1 MGLIFTKTCVLCCKT
16 LDADAGKAAM
26 LCPACAKAVREQYR
40 CTERFQIDG
49 ADDAAAPLLYTGAV
63 ADAVKRF
70 KFKHRQHYADW
81 FAAQTLPVLAERLDT
96 WMPDLVTFIPI
107 GVLHWYQRG
116 YNQAELLAQRIAAP
130 FSLSCAAT
138 LWKRPFTPK
147 QSGRKD
153 AAARD
158 KNAKR
163 ALWIRAGIDL
173 SGKSVVLVDDI
184 ITAGSTAAAAVKLLR
199 EMGATHVYVLAPTR
213 TPSGRRD

>member
-1 MGLIFTKTCVLCCKT
+1 MSPFVIAAVGAGGKTTALLHLARALSHRAVLLTTKMCIR
-16 LDADAGKAAM
+16 DS
-26 LCPACAKAVREQYR
+26 
-40 CTERFQIDG
+40 
-49 ADDAAAPLLYTGAV
+49 LYTGAV

-153 AAARD
+153 AAARE

-184 ITAGSTAAAAVKLLR
+184 IRCV
-199 EMGATHVYVLAPTR
+199 
-213 TPSGRRD
+213 

>member
-81 FAAQTLPVLAERLDT
+81 F
-96 WMPDLVTFIPI
+96 
-107 GVLHWYQRG
+107 
-116 YNQAELLAQRIAAP
+116 
-130 FSLSCAAT
+130 
-138 LWKRPFTPK
+138 
-147 QSGRKD
+147 
-153 AAARD
+153 
-158 KNAKR
+158 R
-163 ALWIRAGIDL
+163 ADPAGL
-173 SGKSVVLVDDI
+173 SG
-184 ITAGSTAAAAVKLLR
+184 
-199 EMGATHVYVLAPTR
+199 ATGHLDA
-213 TPSGRRD
+213 